1 MSIRSFT
8 ASLATGIA
16 ALALMTG
23 AGLAQ
28 SDEPFRLIVTHL
40 EPPLVPNSV
49 MDLALELGYFEAEGV
64 DVELVRVQQTP
75 SAIAALQSGEG
86 EMANIGVDALLQVI
100 HNGATD
106 FRAVTSPNKSLPFLI
121 ASKDDIATPADL
133 AGRSFG
139 VGRVGSL
146 DHSLSTLVLDSLGV
160 SIDDSEIVA
169 LGQPNVR
176 GQALLAGQIDATTI
190 SIGVWSELP
199 DTEGLH
205 VLVDQAAYYDGAPVV
220 NKVNAVTGDVLA
232 ERPED
237 VEAVIRA
244 LTRLS
249 RDFSENPQ
257 MWVDAMADVRPDVER
272 ETLDLLADAFVGTW
286 SVNGGMSAQELT
298 FTADWLYETE
308 DFADLEPLALEDWV
322 DFGPLDAVLA
332 ELGTDDGADPADR

>member
-1 MSIRSFT
+1 MSIRSFS

-28 SDEPFRLIVTHL
+28 SGEPFRLIVTHL

-199 DTEGLH
+199 DTQGLH

-272 ETLDLLADAFVGTW
+272 ETLELLADAFVGTW
-286 SVNGGMSAQELT
+286 SVNGGMSAKELS

-308 DFADLEPLALEDWV
+308 DFVDLEPLALEDWV

-332 ELGTDDGADPADR
+332 DLGIDDGADPADR

>member
-1 MSIRSFT
+1 MAALIRGETNLSRKSLL
-8 ASLATGIA
+8 ASLTGGVA
-16 ALALMTG
+16 MLALSTG
-23 AGLAQ
+23 ASLAQ

-40 EPPLVPNSV
+40 EAPLVPNSV
-49 MDLALELGYFEAEGV
+49 MDLAVELGYFEAEGV
-64 DVELVRVQQTP
+64 NVELVRVQQTP

-146 DHSLSTLVLDSLGV
+146 DHSLSSLVLSSLGM
-160 SIDDSEIVA
+160 SIDDSEIVS
-169 LGQPNVR
+169 LGQPDVR

-205 VLVDQAAYYDGAPVV
+205 VLVDQAAYYEGAPVV
-220 NKVNAVTGDVLA
+220 NKVNAVPGNVLA
-232 ERPED
+232 ERAED

-244 LTRLS
+244 LTKLS
-249 RDFSENPQ
+249 REFSENPQ
-257 MWVDAMADVRPDVER
+257 MWVEAMAEVRPDVER
-272 ETLDLLADAFVGTW
+272 ETLELLADAFVGTW
-286 SVNGGMSAQELT
+286 SVNGGMSAQELN
-298 FTADWLYETE
+298 FTADWL
-308 DFADLEPLALEDWV
+308 
-322 DFGPLDAVLA
+322 
-332 ELGTDDGADPADR
+332 

>member
-1 MSIRSFT
+1 MSIRSFA
-8 ASLATGIA
+8 ASLATSIA

-28 SDEPFRLIVTHL
+28 SGEPFRLIVTHL

-49 MDLALELGYFEAEGV
+49 MDLAVELGYFEDEGV
-64 DVELVRVQQTP
+64 NVELVRVQQTP
-75 SAIAALQSGEG
+75 SAIAALQSGDG
-86 EMANIGVDALLQVI
+86 DMANIGVDALLQVI

-106 FRAVTSPNKSLPFLI
+106 FRAVTSPNKALPFLI

-146 DHSLSTLVLDSLGV
+146 DHSLSSLVLSSLGA
-160 SIDDSEIVA
+160 SIDDSEIVS
-169 LGQPNVR
+169 LGQPDVR

-205 VLVDQAAYYDGAPVV
+205 VLIDQADYYEGAPVV
-220 NKVNAVTGDVLA
+220 NKVNAVPGNVLA
-232 ERPED
+232 ERAED

-244 LTRLS
+244 LTKLS
-249 RDFSENPQ
+249 REFSENPQ
-257 MWVDAMADVRPDVER
+257 MWVEAMAEVRPDVER
-272 ETLDLLADAFVGTW
+272 ETLELLADAFVGTW
-286 SVNGGMSAQELT
+286 SVNGGMSAQELN

-308 DFADLEPLALEDWV
+308 DFAGLKPLALEDWV
-322 DFGPLDAVLA
+322 DFGPVDAVLA
-332 ELGTDDGADPADR
+332 ELGTDDSADPADR

>member
-1 MSIRSFT
+1 MSIRSLT
-8 ASLATGIA
+8 ASLAGGIA
-16 ALALMTG
+16 ALALTAG

-49 MDLALELGYFEAEGV
+49 MDMAEHLGYFDAEGV

-75 SAIAALQSGEG
+75 SAIAALQAGDG

-121 ASKDDIATPADL
+121 ASKDDITTPEEL

-139 VGRVGSL
+139 VGRIGSL
-146 DHSLSTLVLDSLGV
+146 DHSLSTMVLDSLGV
-160 SIDDSEIVA
+160 SIDDSEIIA
-169 LGQPNVR
+169 LGQPSVR
-176 GQALLAGQIDATTI
+176 GQALLAGQIDATTM

-205 VLVDQAAYYDGAPVV
+205 VLIDQDTYYEGAPVV

-232 ERPED
+232 NRSED

-244 LTRLS
+244 LTKLS
-249 RDFSENPQ
+249 RDFAEDPQ
-257 MWVDAMADVRPDVER
+257 MWVDAMAEVRPDVER
-272 ETLDLLADAFVGTW
+272 ETLELLADAFVGSW
-286 SVNGGMSAQELT
+286 SVNGGMSAEELS
-298 FTADWLYETE
+298 FTADWLYESE
-308 DFADLEPLALEDWV
+308 DFQGLEPLALEEWV
-322 DFGPLDAVLA
+322 DFGPVDAVLA
-332 ELGTDDGADPADR
+332 ELGTDDSMDPADR

>member
-1 MSIRSFT
+1 MSIRSLT
-8 ASLATGIA
+8 ASLAGGIA
-16 ALALMTG
+16 ALALTAG

-28 SDEPFRLIVTHL
+28 SGEPFRLIVTHL

-49 MDLALELGYFEAEGV
+49 MDLAEHLGYFDAEGV

-75 SAIAALQSGEG
+75 SAIAALQAGDG

-121 ASKDDIATPADL
+121 ASKDDITTPEEL

-139 VGRVGSL
+139 VGRIGSL
-146 DHSLSTLVLDSLGV
+146 DHSLSTMVLDSLGV
-160 SIDDSEIVA
+160 SIDDSEIIA
-169 LGQPNVR
+169 LGQPSVR
-176 GQALLAGQIDATTI
+176 GQALLAGQIDATTM

-205 VLVDQAAYYDGAPVV
+205 VLIDQDTYYEGAPVV

-232 ERPED
+232 NRSED

-244 LTRLS
+244 LTKLS
-249 RDFSENPQ
+249 RDFAEDPQ
-257 MWVDAMADVRPDVER
+257 MWVDAMAEVRPDVER
-272 ETLDLLADAFVGTW
+272 ETLELLADAFVGSW
-286 SVNGGMSAQELT
+286 SVNGGMSAEELS
-298 FTADWLYETE
+298 FTADWLYESE
-308 DFADLEPLALEDWV
+308 DFQGLEPLALEEWV
-322 DFGPLDAVLA
+322 DFGPVDAVLA
-332 ELGTDDGADPADR
+332 ELGTDDSMDPADR

>member
-64 DVELVRVQQTP
+64 NVELVRVQQTP

-244 LTRLS
+244 LIRLS

-286 SVNGGMSAQELT
+286 SVNGGMSAKELT

>member
-1 MSIRSFT
+1 MSIRSLT
-8 ASLATGIA
+8 ASLAGGIA
-16 ALALMTG
+16 ALALTAG

-49 MDLALELGYFEAEGV
+49 MDLAEHLGYFDAEGV

-75 SAIAALQSGEG
+75 SAIAALQAGDG

-121 ASKDDIATPADL
+121 ASKDDITTPEEL

-139 VGRVGSL
+139 VGRIGSL
-146 DHSLSTLVLDSLGV
+146 DHSLSTMVLDSLGV
-160 SIDDSEIVA
+160 SIDDSEIIA
-169 LGQPNVR
+169 LGQPSVR
-176 GQALLAGQIDATTI
+176 GQALLAGQIDATTM

-205 VLVDQAAYYDGAPVV
+205 VLIDQDTYYEGAPVV

-232 ERPED
+232 NRSED

-244 LTRLS
+244 LTKLS
-249 RDFSENPQ
+249 RDFAEDPQ
-257 MWVDAMADVRPDVER
+257 MWVDAMAEVRPDVER
-272 ETLDLLADAFVGTW
+272 ETLELLADAFVGSW
-286 SVNGGMSAQELT
+286 SVNGGMSAEELS
-298 FTADWLYETE
+298 FTADWLYESE
-308 DFADLEPLALEDWV
+308 DFQGLEPLALEEWV
-322 DFGPLDAVLA
+322 DFGPVDAVLA
-332 ELGTDDGADPADR
+332 ELGTDDSMDPADR

>member
-28 SDEPFRLIVTHL
+28 SGEPFRLIVTHL

-49 MDLALELGYFEAEGV
+49 MDLAVELGYFEAEGV
-64 DVELVRVQQTP
+64 NVELVRVQQTP
-75 SAIAALQSGEG
+75 SAIAALQSGDG
-86 EMANIGVDALLQVI
+86 DMANIGVDALLQVI

-146 DHSLSTLVLDSLGV
+146 DHSLSSLVLSSLGM
-160 SIDDSEIVA
+160 SIDDSEIVS
-169 LGQPNVR
+169 LGQPDVR

-205 VLVDQAAYYDGAPVV
+205 VLVDQAAYYEGAPVV
-220 NKVNAVTGDVLA
+220 NKVNAVPGNVLS
-232 ERPED
+232 ERAED

-244 LTRLS
+244 LTKLS
-249 RDFSENPQ
+249 REFSENPQ
-257 MWVDAMADVRPDVER
+257 MWVEAMAEVRPDVER
-272 ETLDLLADAFVGTW
+272 ETLELLADAFVGTW
-286 SVNGGMSAQELT
+286 SVNGGMSAQELN
-298 FTADWLYETE
+298 FTADWLHETE
-308 DFADLEPLALEDWV
+308 DFAGLEPLALEDWV
-322 DFGPLDAVLA
+322 DFGPVDAVLA
-332 ELGTDDGADPADR
+332 ELGTDDSGDPADR

>member
-1 MSIRSFT
+1 MSIRSFI
-8 ASLATGIA
+8 ASLAGGVAGLALVTGA
-16 ALALMTG
+16 ALA
-23 AGLAQ
+23 Q
-28 SDEPFRLIVTHL
+28 SNEPFRLIVTHL

-49 MDLALELGYFEAEGV
+49 MDLAVELGYFEAEGV
-64 DVELVRVQQTP
+64 EVELVRVQQTP
-75 SAIAALQSGEG
+75 SAIAALQSGEV

-121 ASKDDIATPADL
+121 ASKEDITTPEEL

-146 DHSLSTLVLDSLGV
+146 DYSLSTLVLASLGV
-160 SIDDSEIVA
+160 SINDSEIVS
-169 LGQPNVR
+169 LGQPSVR

-205 VLVDQAAYYDGAPVV
+205 VLVEQDTYYESAPVV

-232 ERPED
+232 ERGED
-237 VEAVIRA
+237 IEAVIRA
-244 LTRLS
+244 LTKLS
-249 RDFSENPQ
+249 RDFAEDPQ
-257 MWVDAMADVRPDVER
+257 MWVDAMAEARPDVER
-272 ETLDLLADAFVGTW
+272 ETLVLLADAFTESW

-308 DFADLEPLALEDWV
+308 DFQDLQPLALEDWV
-322 DFGPLDAVLA
+322 DFGPVDAVLA
-332 ELGTDDGADPADR
+332 ELGTDESLDTADR